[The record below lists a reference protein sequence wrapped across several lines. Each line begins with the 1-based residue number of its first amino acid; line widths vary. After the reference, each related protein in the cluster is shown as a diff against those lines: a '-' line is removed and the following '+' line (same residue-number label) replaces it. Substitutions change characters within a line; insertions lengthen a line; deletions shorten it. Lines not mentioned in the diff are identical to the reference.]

1 MRAPPA
7 GSAGASA
14 AAGYHLIDTP
24 RVDAGFLKQN
34 FKVKFESRNTKMI
47 AWQHLQKIGR
57 RYK

>member
-1 MRAPPA
+1 MVEQMIP
-7 GSAGASA
+7 
-14 AAGYHLIDTP
+14 IDDTP
-24 RVDAGFLKQN
+24 RIAAGFLKQN